1 MGSRATSGFAEVMAL
16 AEGEVTGLA
25 MVRAARARMR
35 GVVYFIVGGW
45 VWCGLVWCV
54 FGCVVEEIV
63 SIVDGERDVLGAAHR
78 GFICTLGVVLGS
90 DIPTW

>member
-1 MGSRATSGFAEVMAL
+1 M
-16 AEGEVTGLA
+16 
-25 MVRAARARMR
+25 
-35 GVVYFIVGGW
+35 
-45 VWCGLVWCV
+45 WCGLVWCV